1 MTALTIYADT
11 SPFAEMARL
20 AARDAIIARLVPTG
34 VELEAWAA
42 DGDLSDVADDAAVL
56 AAYAPA
62 IDRLKA
68 AGSYQSCDVV
78 RMNPDHPQAE
88 ALRAK
93 FLDEHVHD
101 DDEVRFFVE
110 GSGLFYIRHGG
121 EVLALECTAGDL
133 IRLPAGTTHWFDAGP
148 RPSFTAIRLFITP
161 DGWVARYTGD
171 PIASQIPHYEGTA

>member
-1 MTALTIYADT
+1 MTSLTIYADAA
-11 SPFAEMARL
+11 PFAEVARINDRAVIAARL
-20 AARDAIIARLVPTG
+20 ASSG

-42 DGDLSDVADDAAVL
+42 DGDIGAATDDAAIL
-56 AAYAPA
+56 AAFAPA

-68 AGSYQSCDVV
+68 AGGYQSCDVV
-78 RMNPDHPQAE
+78 RMTPEHPQVE

-93 FLDEHVHD
+93 FLDEHIHD

-110 GSGLFYIRHGG
+110 GSGLFYIRHDG

-148 RPSFTAIRLFITP
+148 APRFTAIRLFITP

-171 PIASQIPHYEGTA
+171 PIASHIPLYEGAA